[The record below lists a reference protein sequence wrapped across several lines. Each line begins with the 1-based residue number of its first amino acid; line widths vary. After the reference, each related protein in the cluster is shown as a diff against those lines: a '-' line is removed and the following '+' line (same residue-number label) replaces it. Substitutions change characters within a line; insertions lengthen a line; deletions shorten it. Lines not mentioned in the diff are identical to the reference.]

1 VLQQLRS
8 VGRQARLLDHVE
20 HRPWPL
26 PAGRWSL
33 GETLEDVLFAH
44 WRVTPEALRPL
55 VPDDVEL
62 DLRDG
67 AAWVGIVA
75 MRVTALRPRGFLP
88 VPGTSSFLQLNVR
101 TYVRG
106 RDEKPGVWFLS
117 LDASSRLAVEGARR
131 RFGLP
136 FFHARMSLDE
146 TGDWNDVECAR
157 IGERGRVFSGRYRP
171 EGKESVSA
179 PGSLEEFLFER
190 YCLYATDRAGRLHRG
205 EIHLEPWSV
214 RRAEA
219 EIELATISPLELS
232 GSPLCHA
239 ATRQDLLVWPLE
251 ALEDDRATKAGG

>member
-1 VLQQLRS
+1 L
-8 VGRQARLLDHVE
+8 
-20 HRPWPL
+20 
-26 PAGRWSL
+26 L

-44 WRVTPEALRPL
+44 WRVPPDVLHPR

-62 DLRDG
+62 DVRDG
-67 AAWVGIVA
+67 TAWVGIVA
-75 MRVTALRPRGFLP
+75 MRVTALRARGLLP

-106 RDEKPGVWFLS
+106 RDGKPGVWFLS

-146 TGDWNDVECAR
+146 TGDWSDVECAR
-157 IGERGRVFSGRYRP
+157 IGERGRVFSGRYRAA
-171 EGKESVSA
+171 GKESVSA

-190 YCLYATDRAGRLHRG
+190 YCLYATDRAGRLHRS

-219 EIELATISPLELS
+219 EIELATIAPLELN
-232 GSPLCHA
+232 GSALCHVA
-239 ATRQDLLVWPLE
+239 ARQDLVVWPLE
-251 ALEDDRATKAGG
+251 ALD

>member
-1 VLQQLRS
+1 MFQHVRS
-8 VGRQARLLDHVE
+8 AGRQTRLLDHTE

-26 PAGRWSL
+26 PVGRWLL

-44 WRVTPEALRPL
+44 WRVAPDVLHPR

-62 DLRDG
+62 DVRDG
-67 AAWVGIVA
+67 TAWLGIVA
-75 MRVTALRPRGFLP
+75 MRVTALRARGLLP

-106 RDEKPGVWFLS
+106 RDGKPGVWFLS

-146 TGDWNDVECAR
+146 TGDWSDFECAR
-157 IGERGRVFSGRYRP
+157 IGERGRVFSGRYRAA
-171 EGKESVSA
+171 GKESVST
-179 PGSLEEFLFER
+179 PGSLEKFLFER

-219 EIELATISPLELS
+219 EIELATIAPLELS
-232 GSPLCHA
+232 GSALCHVA
-239 ATRQDLLVWPLE
+239 ARQDLVVWPLE
-251 ALEDDRATKAGG
+251 ALD

>member
-1 VLQQLRS
+1 MFQHVRS
-8 VGRQARLLDHVE
+8 AGRQARLLDHTE

-26 PAGRWSL
+26 PAGRWLL

-44 WRVTPEALRPL
+44 WRVAPDVLHPR

-62 DLRDG
+62 DVRDG
-67 AAWVGIVA
+67 TAWVGIVA
-75 MRVTALRPRGFLP
+75 MRVTALRARGLLP

-106 RDEKPGVWFLS
+106 RDGKPGVWFLS

-146 TGDWNDVECAR
+146 TGDWSDVECAR
-157 IGERGRVFSGRYRP
+157 IGERGRVFSGRYRAA
-171 EGKESVSA
+171 GKESVSA

-219 EIELATISPLELS
+219 EIELATIAPLELN
-232 GSPLCHA
+232 GSALCHVA
-239 ATRQDLLVWPLE
+239 ARQDLVVWPLE
-251 ALEDDRATKAGG
+251 ALD